1 VAGDVDIAAVAGLRG
16 GGGFVRCL
24 NCGYEHPV
32 VRGALGDNEWWWMQ
46 CPMGVLRE
54 VHEEAE
60 GEA

>member
-1 VAGDVDIAAVAGLRG
+1 MK
-16 GGGFVRCL
+16 CQY
-24 NCGYEHPV
+24 CGYNKPK
-32 VRGALGDNEWWWMQ
+32 VRYQISGGNEWWWMQ